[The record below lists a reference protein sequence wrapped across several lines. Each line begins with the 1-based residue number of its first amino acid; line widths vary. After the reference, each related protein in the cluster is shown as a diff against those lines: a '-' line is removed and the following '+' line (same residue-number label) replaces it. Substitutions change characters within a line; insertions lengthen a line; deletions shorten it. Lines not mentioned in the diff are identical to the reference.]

1 MAHSPLRR
9 LAIET
14 LEDRAVLST
23 VTGTVFNDADGNGV
37 RSAGEAGIAGAVVFL
52 DLTGDNVADA
62 GEPAAV
68 TAADGSYTFADA
80 PTGTYAVRQVGT
92 PAFAQTTANPNG
104 ILVTDGASLAGGDFG
119 DRLTAG
125 IGAFA
130 AAGASPA
137 AIQAAVDAFRA
148 ALGALNPNLA
158 GVLNGGAGRREIN
171 WDGVPDNLSD
181 PNALPADFFNTT
193 SPRGVVY
200 GFARGSAGTGFAVSA
215 TAANPTNS
223 PAEFGTFDPTYP
235 GQFQTFSPQRLFS
248 PVGDN
253 AYEINFF
260 VAGSNTP
267 ATVSGFGAVFTGVDN
282 TTASSIEYFDAA
294 GNSLGKFSVPPAANG
309 LSFLGVQFTDGR
321 RVAKVRV
328 TGGNTVIGG
337 LDNGPV
343 DDVAVQD
350 DFIFGEPTAQ
360 VPPTVPPTVP
370 PPPPQLVAV
379 GAGQGG
385 TVTLLDA
392 AFQAKATL
400 TAFDPSFTGGVR
412 VAQADVNGDGVQ
424 DLIVGTGPGTATLIR
439 VLDGKDRH
447 ELFSTTPFG
456 AFTGG
461 VFVAAGDIDG
471 DGKAE
476 VVVTPDEGGGPRV
489 LVLHG
494 GDFGVVADFFGI
506 DDANF
511 RGGARAAVGDVD
523 QDGTGDLIVSA
534 GFGGGPR
541 VAVFD
546 GASVAAGSPTRLFN
560 DFFAFEDTLRNG
572 TFVAAGDFDGDG
584 FADLVTG
591 AGPGGGPRVR
601 VLSGKDLT
609 ANGAANPTALAD
621 FFAGDD
627 TSRGGVRV
635 AVRRLDGDARDD
647 LVTGD
652 GAGAGS
658 IARGFVAADLLT
670 NPTPPAFAQLDL
682 APGFTGGVFVG

>member
-1 MAHSPLRR
+1 MAHGPLRR
-9 LAIET
+9 LAVEL

-23 VTGTVFNDADGNGV
+23 VTGSVFNDADGNGV

-68 TAADGSYTFADA
+68 TAADGSYTFANA
-80 PTGTYAVRQVGT
+80 PTGTYAVRQVRT
-92 PAFAQTTANPNG
+92 PGFTQTTVNPNG
-104 ILVTDGASLAGGDFG
+104 IVVTDGAALAGGDFG

-125 IGAFA
+125 ISTFA

-158 GVLNGGAGRREIN
+158 GVQNGGAGRREIN
-171 WDGVPDNLSD
+171 WDGVPDNLAD
-181 PNALPADFFNTT
+181 PNALPPDFFNST

-200 GFARGSAGTGFAVSA
+200 GFAPGSAGTGFAVSA
-215 TAANPTNS
+215 KAANPTNS
-223 PAEFGTFDPTYP
+223 PVEFGTFDPAYP

-253 AYEINFF
+253 AYEVRFF
-260 VAGSNTP
+260 VAGSSTP

-294 GNSLGKFSVPPAANG
+294 GNSLGRFTVPPATNG
-309 LSFLGVQFTDGR
+309 LSFLGVEFTDGR
-321 RVAKVRV
+321 RVAMVRV
-328 TGGNTVIGG
+328 TGGNTAIGG

-350 DFIFGEPTAQ
+350 DFIFGEPSAQ
-360 VPPTVPPTVP
+360 A
-370 PPPPQLVAV
+370 PPQLVAV
-379 GAGQGG
+379 GAGQGA
-385 TVTLLDA
+385 TVTLLDT
-392 AFQAKATL
+392 AFQPVATI
-400 TAFDPSFTGGVR
+400 TAFDPAFTGGVR
-412 VAQADVNGDGVQ
+412 VAQADVNGDGVE

-447 ELFSTTPFG
+447 ELFSTAPFEA

-476 VVVTPDEGGGPRV
+476 VVVTPDQGGGPRV
-489 LVLHG
+489 LAFHG
-494 GDFGVVADFFGI
+494 GDFGAFANFFGI

-511 RGGARAAVGDVD
+511 RGGARAAVGDINK
-523 QDGTGDLIVSA
+523 DGKGDLIVSA
-534 GFGGGPR
+534 GFQGGPR

-546 GASVAAGSPTRLFN
+546 GASVAAGSPTHLFG

-591 AGPGGGPRVR
+591 AGPGGAARVR

-621 FFAGDD
+621 FFAGGD
-627 TSRGGVRV
+627 TNRAGVQV

-652 GAGAGS
+652 GDGAGS

-670 NPTPPAFAQLDL
+670 NPTPPTFAQFDL
-682 APGFTGGVFVG
+682 APGFAGGVFVG